1 VILAFRFDAPE
12 WLVLLV
18 LPIALAVAYVV
29 AQHRR
34 PTFTARF
41 TNLDLLASVVGK
53 TAAWRRHVPPTLAV
67 ASLALLV
74 LALARP
80 VRDEEEVVQR
90 ATVILALDV
99 SLSMQATDV
108 EPSRIEAMRDA
119 AVAFL
124 ADAPRG
130 ARIGLVSFAQ
140 TAIVEVNPTED
151 REALI
156 RAVEDLDLRP
166 GTAIGEAIL
175 ASLSALDLGD
185 AGVPSN
191 GENGENGDGTV
202 PATTLPEGEDPPA
215 RIVVMSDGTTT
226 EGRPNEEGA
235 AAATAAG
242 IPVSTIAYGTLD
254 GEVVVQDEVIPV
266 PVDAPALEA
275 IADATGG
282 QFFEAASESELQQVF
297 DDLGV
302 SAQIESIVRQL
313 FAWFVVPALVLAT
326 TAMLLSLL
334 WFGRL
339 V

>member
-1 VILAFRFDAPE
+1 MILAAYRFEAPA
-12 WLVLLV
+12 WLALLV
-18 LPIALAVAYVV
+18 LPIALVVAYVV

-34 PTFTARF
+34 PAFTARF
-41 TNLDLLASVVGK
+41 TNLDLLSSVIGK
-53 TAAWRRHVPPTLAV
+53 SAAWRRHVPALLAV
-67 ASLALLV
+67 VSLALLV
-74 LALARP
+74 VAMARP
-80 VRDEEEVVQR
+80 VRDEEVVVQR

-108 EPSRIEAMRDA
+108 DPSRIEAMRDA

-151 REALI
+151 RDALI
-156 RAVEDLDLRP
+156 RAVEDLRLRP
-166 GTAIGEAIL
+166 GTAIGEAIF
-175 ASLSALDLGD
+175 ASLTALDLDVD
-185 AGVPSN
+185 ALP
-191 GENGENGDGTV
+191 ENGSNGDGTTV
-202 PATTLPEGEDPPA
+202 PPTTTPDGGDPAA

-235 AAATAAG
+235 DAATAAG

-266 PVDAPALEA
+266 PVDAPALQA

-282 QFFEAASESELQQVF
+282 QFFEAASEQELQQVF

-302 SAQIESIVRQL
+302 TAQIETIVRQL
-313 FAWFVVPALVLAT
+313 FVWLVAPALVLAT
-326 TAMLLSLL
+326 AAMILSLL